1 MKIASG
7 HKQSILDG
15 RPAQTRTKRIGGL
28 DAIRGFALAG
38 IIFVNIPAVLHIGV
52 NFPPPAARI
61 WLDTFVQ
68 GRFFPI
74 FSLLFGIG
82 FGMLWLIAPERT
94 AHPRAALLRR
104 LLFLGVLGALHQLLQ
119 PGEALLPYSLA
130 GLALLLPATFLPEKR
145 WVRWTLVSFGAL
157 MLIVG
162 TWAGGGLLQ
171 IPGLFLLGFVAGLQK
186 MPSRVASSA
195 STLWIAGVAALVGG
209 GISTVALQTTTWEQR
224 ADLSNPLGPFLGLLM
239 SATYFTFMLFL
250 LHTPARALPLTLFVP
265 LGRMALTNYVTATLL
280 MILIRWAVPAS
291 FWEAGTDRAWLV
303 AMLSCVAIL
312 ILQWVWSTLWLH
324 RFGQGPLER
333 LWRIVTW
340 WKK

>member
-1 MKIASG
+1 MGIASRY
-7 HKQSILDG
+7 KQA
-15 RPAQTRTKRIGGL
+15 RPDARRARTQTARIGGL

-38 IIFVNIPAVLHIGV
+38 IIFVNIPSVLHIGV

-82 FGMLWLIAPERT
+82 FGMLWLVAPERT
-94 AHPRAALLRR
+94 PHPRAALLRR

-119 PGEALLPYSLA
+119 PGEALLPYALA
-130 GLALLLPATFLPEKR
+130 GLVFLLPATFLPDKR
-145 WVRWTLVSFGAL
+145 WVRWTLVGFGTAL
-157 MLIVG
+157 LIVG

-171 IPGLFLLGFVAGLQK
+171 IPGLFLLGFIVGLQK
-186 MPSRVASSA
+186 MPARVASST
-195 STLWIAGVAALVGG
+195 STLWIAGLAALIGG
-209 GISTVALQTTTWEQR
+209 GISATVLQTSTWEQR
-224 ADLSNPLGPFLGLLM
+224 ADLTNPLGAFLGLLM
-239 SATYFTFMLFL
+239 SATYFALMLCL
-250 LHTPARALPLTLFVP
+250 LHTPIRALPITLFAS
-265 LGRMALTNYVTATLL
+265 LGRMALTNYVSATLL
-280 MILIRWAVPAS
+280 MILIRYAFPAS
-291 FWEAGTDRAWLV
+291 LWEAGTDQAWLV

-324 RFGQGPLER
+324 YFEQGPLER

-340 WKK
+340 GK